1 MIPVCLYF
9 QVHQPYRL
17 KRYNYFDVGRDHRYF
32 DDDANR
38 AILRRVAEKCYLPAT
53 AMCERLLARH
63 PRFAVSFSL
72 SGCLLEQLR
81 AWAPEA
87 LAAFRRLSRTGRVEF
102 LAETSHHSLAW
113 LASPEEFEAQV
124 ALHRR
129 LVLEELE
136 QEPRVFRNT
145 ELIYDDALA
154 AFLAARGYRGVLA
167 DGVAPLLGTRSPDH
181 VYRSAGEP
189 GLPLLLRNHR
199 LSDDV
204 AFRFSNREWSEWPL
218 TPARYDRWIRGLQ
231 GDVVSL
237 FMDFETFGEHQ
248 WKETG
253 IFEFF
258 ESWVDLRLSR
268 RGVAFLTPSDAIAI
282 LPPIETLSAPRAI
295 SWADEARDLSA
306 WQGNDL
312 QKDALSKLFAL
323 EARVRESGSADLLRD
338 FRMLSSSDHFYY
350 MATKAAGDGEV
361 HAYFSPFES
370 AYDAY
375 MTYMHVV
382 SDLERRLPRAAA
394 RTRSA
399 AREPVRPAPRA

>member
-32 DDDANR
+32 DDAANR
-38 AILRRVAEKCYLPAT
+38 EILRRVAERCYLPAT

-63 PRFAVSFSL
+63 PRFAVAFSL
-72 SGCLLEQLR
+72 SGCVLEQMR
-81 AWAPEA
+81 AWAPEV
-87 LAAFRRLSRTGRVEF
+87 LAAFRRLSGTGRVEF

-113 LASPEEFEAQV
+113 LASAEEFAAQV

-136 QEPRVFRNT
+136 QDPRVFRNT
-145 ELIYDDALA
+145 ELIYSDALA
-154 AFLAARGYRGVLA
+154 AFLAERGYRGVLA

-204 AFRFSNREWSEWPL
+204 AFRFSSREWSEWPL
-218 TPARYDRWIRGLQ
+218 TPAKYDRWIRSLE
-231 GDVVSL
+231 GDLLSL

-248 WKETG
+248 WKQTG

-258 ESWVDLRLSR
+258 ESWVDLRLAHR
-268 RGVAFLTPSDAIAI
+268 AGAFLTPSDAIAI
-282 LPPIETLSAPRAI
+282 LPPAGALSTPRPI

-312 QKDALSKLFAL
+312 QKDALSRLFAL
-323 EARVRESGSADLLRD
+323 EDRVRASHSADLLRD

-350 MATKAAGDGEV
+350 MATKPSGDGQV
-361 HAYFSPFES
+361 HEYFSPFES

-382 SDLERRLPRAAA
+382 SDLERRLPRAAK
-394 RTRSA
+394 TRA
-399 AREPVRPAPRA
+399 VTREALRPAPRA